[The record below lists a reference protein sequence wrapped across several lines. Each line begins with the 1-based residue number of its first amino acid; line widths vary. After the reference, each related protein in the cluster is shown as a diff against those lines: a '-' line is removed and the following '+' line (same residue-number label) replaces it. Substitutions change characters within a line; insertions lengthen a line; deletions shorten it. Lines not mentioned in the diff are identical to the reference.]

1 MDRAGGAGA
10 RQEWAVIECARG
22 QTARTRL
29 TADGRSVHVR
39 ALPDGV
45 RYPFNYGYLEGTRV
59 DDGEEIDVFV
69 LGPGRAPGSRLA
81 VAVVGAV
88 AFADGRGDDPKLL
101 AVAVGGGRS
110 EGAAPSA
117 LAVASAAEAVADFLR
132 RYKSPHEPR
141 TVGGLVP
148 EAAALGLVARARVA
162 GADAGGDG

>member
-1 MDRAGGAGA
+1 M
-10 RQEWAVIECARG
+10 IECARG

-29 TADGRSVHVR
+29 TRDGRTLEVR

-69 LGPGRAPGSRLA
+69 LGPARAPGSRLA

-101 AVAVGGGRS
+101 AVAVDGTDRQGGTPP
-110 EGAAPSA
+110 AAA
-117 LAVASAAEAVADFLR
+117 LASAAAAVADFLR
-132 RYKSPHEPR
+132 RYKGADEPR

-148 EAAALGLVARARVA
+148 EALALGLVARARVP
-162 GADAGGDG
+162 GADAGDPP